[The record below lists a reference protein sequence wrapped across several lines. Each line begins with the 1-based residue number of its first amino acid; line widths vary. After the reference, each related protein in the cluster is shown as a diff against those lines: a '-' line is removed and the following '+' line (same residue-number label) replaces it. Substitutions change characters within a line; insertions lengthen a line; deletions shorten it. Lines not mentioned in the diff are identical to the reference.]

1 MFSILII
8 AGLLVFAY
16 ACQTFENRYVA
27 KLGWITL
34 LAATYLGGYFLSG
47 SHVAGAVSV
56 SLWFVLP
63 WVEILGR
70 VRQLRIPL
78 KNEVSQRFPPS
89 RDVFPNLGEI
99 SREVEDQGFTQMEN
113 SGWRWDEA
121 DHFVR
126 LFYHA
131 ESRTQAAVSLAQQ
144 MEFAVSYVSVTSRT
158 ADGRIFTTSNYPF
171 SYTMKF
177 SPEHKVHRFVEAES
191 FEDLLEAH
199 RAFLQEASIALE
211 QLAEQDAE
219 QLAEGLAADMQQQIQ
234 HNVRVGVL
242 EPAGDDVLRYTWRG
256 CWFLWLQVVK
266 DMLRV

>member
-1 MFSILII
+1 MFAFLII

-16 ACQTFENRYVA
+16 ACRTFENRYIA
-27 KLGWITL
+27 KLGWLVL

-47 SHVAGAVSV
+47 SHVAGAASV
-56 SLWFVLP
+56 SLWFMLP

-78 KNEVSQRFPPS
+78 KNEVSHRFPPS
-89 RDVFPNLGEI
+89 RDIFPNLGEI
-99 SREVEDQGFTQMEN
+99 SREVEEMAFTEAEN
-113 SGWRWDEA
+113 TGWRWDEA

-144 MEFAVSYVSVTSRT
+144 QEFAVSYVSVTSR
-158 ADGRIFTTSNYPF
+158 AMDGRIFTTSNYPF

-177 SPEHKVHRFVEAES
+177 SPEHKLNRFVAAES
-191 FEDLLEAH
+191 FEELMDAH
-199 RAFLQEASIALE
+199 RDFLDDNEITTE
-211 QLAEQDAE
+211 MLAEQDADH
-219 QLAEGLAADMQQQIQ
+219 LGDGLATDMQQQIQ
-234 HNVRVGVL
+234 HNVSIGVL
-242 EPAGDDVLRYTWRG
+242 EPAGEDVFRYTWRG

-266 DMLRV
+266 DMMRV